1 MDAVNI
7 YRDIAE
13 RTGGDIYI
21 GVVGPVRTGKS
32 TFIKR
37 FIETLVLPN
46 IADGY
51 DRNRAR
57 DEMPQSA
64 AGRTIMTT
72 EPKFIPDE
80 AVPVRL
86 ADNAEFRVRMI
97 DCVGY
102 IVDGVNG
109 HTEND
114 APRMVM
120 TPWSAEPMP
129 FEDAAETGTR
139 RVINEHSTIGIV
151 VTTDGTVGEL
161 GREAYV
167 KAEERVVNELKA
179 IDKPFVVVLNT
190 ANPSADSAVKLSYS
204 LSEQYGAPVLPVNCL
219 ELNAEDIRRVL
230 EGVLLEFPIRE
241 IRVALPGWTKSLERD
256 HWLKRS
262 LRESVMQCAGT
273 VNRSGDIAGAFEPLA
288 ENENVREV
296 TVKQI
301 NLGKGSAQIS
311 AELHDGLYYKVI
323 NELTGFDIDG
333 EDRLI
338 TTLRSLAEIK
348 HKYDRVAQALDEVNS
363 KGYGI
368 VTPDIEE
375 LKLEEPEI
383 IKQAGGYG
391 VKLKAS
397 APSVH
402 MIKVETQTEIS
413 PMVGTEQQSEDMV
426 KYLTQDYGEDSMSI
440 WNSNIFGKTLYEM
453 VSEGL
458 HTKLE
463 NMPDEARMKLSET
476 LQRIINEGSGGL
488 ICIIL

>member
-1 MDAVNI
+1 
-7 YRDIAE
+7 
-13 RTGGDIYI
+13 
-21 GVVGPVRTGKS
+21 
-32 TFIKR
+32 
-37 FIETLVLPN
+37 
-46 IADGY
+46 
-51 DRNRAR
+51 
-57 DEMPQSA
+57 
-64 AGRTIMTT
+64 MTT

-488 ICIIL
+488 ICIIF